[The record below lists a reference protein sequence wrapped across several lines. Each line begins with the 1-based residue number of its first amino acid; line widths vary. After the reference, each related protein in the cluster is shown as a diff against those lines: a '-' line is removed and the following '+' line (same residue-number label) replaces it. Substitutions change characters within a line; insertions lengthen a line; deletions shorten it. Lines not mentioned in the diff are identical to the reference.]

1 MPDVSLYWFRDDL
14 RLVDL
19 PGLAA
24 AASRGPVLPVY
35 IRDEQLGGAWRIG
48 GASRWWLHHSLDRLR
63 EDLSALGIPLILR
76 SGDTQT
82 TLLQLAEEAGASQIF

>member
-19 PGLAA
+19 PGLTA

-48 GASRWWLHHSLDRLR
+48 GASQWWLHHSLDRLQ

-76 SGDTQT
+76 SGDTQP
-82 TLLQLAEEAGASQIF
+82 TLLQLADEAGASQIF